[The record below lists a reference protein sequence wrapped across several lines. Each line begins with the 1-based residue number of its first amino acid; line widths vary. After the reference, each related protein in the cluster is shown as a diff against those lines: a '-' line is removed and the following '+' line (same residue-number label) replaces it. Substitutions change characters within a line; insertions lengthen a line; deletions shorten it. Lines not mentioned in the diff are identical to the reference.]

1 MRLQK
6 RKYLR
11 RKIKENLEVEAL
23 DYCTIKSEKNYK
35 KVYDVD
41 TTNRTIRQVVEKIIH
56 ILKKKAKPD
65 RVDFSN
71 YFMR

>member
-1 MRLQK
+1 
-6 RKYLR
+6 
-11 RKIKENLEVEAL
+11 LEVEAL

-41 TTNRTIRQVVEKIIH
+41 TTNRTVSQIVKRIIA